1 MNGSALLFM
10 AFSWGL
16 VLSLTIFSFTRL
28 FSAGRRKEGGGR
40 KTGSGP
46 PPVLI

>member
-1 MNGSALLFM
+1 MNKSALLFM

-28 FSAGRRKEGGGR
+28 FSAERRKKEEKGGKHGQDR
-40 KTGSGP
+40 RRS
-46 PPVLI
+46 

>member
-16 VLSLTIFSFTRL
+16 ILSLTTFCFTRL
-28 FSAGRRKEGGGR
+28 FSAERRKKEGGKHGQAR
-40 KTGSGP
+40 T
-46 PPVLI
+46 